1 MGKKRAKLTIAAEI
15 ATIATACAVASGWL
29 YRHFD
34 VPGAWPLWVGKVNW
48 VYVLFGISFIANIL
62 FSIGSRIQAKSVPIK
77 VAHGFHAGKIDGGEA
92 ALFWHYSACSHK
104 PARQLEEIWQHWYE
118 AGEVL
123 SRPLDRN
130 LPMKSQFGGPSREL
144 DIFTI
149 IYGEHLYWLEW
160 EIPEFSTT
168 LPPLGSGEEYLTLL
182 NDLKTHARLLDEAA
196 KQICESMPIQKEQ
209 AK

>member
-1 MGKKRAKLTIAAEI
+1 MESKRAKLTIAAEI
-15 ATIATACAVASGWL
+15 ATITTAAAVGAGWL
-29 YRHFD
+29 YRHLN
-34 VPGAWPLWVGKVNW
+34 VPDAWPLWMSKMNW
-48 VYVLFGISFIANIL
+48 VYVLLAVSLVANVM
-62 FSIGSRIQAKSVPIK
+62 FSIGSRVQAKSVPSK
-77 VAHGFHAGKIDGGEA
+77 VARGFHSGKIDGGEA
-92 ALFWHYSACSHK
+92 ALFWHYSACSNK
-104 PARQLEEIWQHWYE
+104 LACQLEEIWHHWHD

-168 LPPLGSGEEYLTLL
+168 LPLVGSGVEYLTLL

-196 KQICESMPIQKEQ
+196 KQICESQPVGKEQ
-209 AK
+209 PK